1 MEALEK
7 TWQEVLSMEKDTYT
21 LVDTRDELSFA
32 YGNIPGSINLSEEA
46 LLAEADQWKD
56 KTLVLYCKKGEHSL
70 EVAGHLR
77 EAGWQEVYSLKGGYL
92 GWLMQRMQTED
103 ETSQPEITTFDI
115 EQSLRKKFKKT
126 IWSKFTK
133 AVREYELVQ
142 EGDKIAVC
150 ISGGKDSMLMAK
162 LFQELQRHHKVNF
175 DLVFLVMDPG
185 YSKENRAII
194 ENNAKK
200 LGIPITVF
208 GSDIFDAVF
217 EIEKSPCYLCARM
230 RRGHLY
236 HKAQELGCN

>member
-21 LVDTRDELSFA
+21 LVDIRDELSFA
-32 YGNIPGSINLSEEA
+32 YGNIPGSINLLEEA

-200 LGIPITVF
+200 LGISITVF
-208 GSDIFDAVF
+208 GSDR
-217 EIEKSPCYLCARM
+217 EIAMLSVCA
-230 RRGHLY
+230 Y
-236 HKAQELGCN
+236 AQRASLPQGTGTGLQQDRSGTSL

>member
-1 MEALEK
+1 M
-7 TWQEVLSMEKDTYT
+7 
-21 LVDTRDELSFA
+21 
-32 YGNIPGSINLSEEA
+32 
-46 LLAEADQWKD
+46 
-56 KTLVLYCKKGEHSL
+56 YCKKGEHSL

-162 LFQELQRHHKVNF
+162 LF
-175 DLVFLVMDPG
+175 PG
-185 YSKENRAII
+185 IAAPSQG
-194 ENNAKK
+194 K
-200 LGIPITVF
+200 L
-208 GSDIFDAVF
+208 
-217 EIEKSPCYLCARM
+217 
-230 RRGHLY
+230 
-236 HKAQELGCN
+236 